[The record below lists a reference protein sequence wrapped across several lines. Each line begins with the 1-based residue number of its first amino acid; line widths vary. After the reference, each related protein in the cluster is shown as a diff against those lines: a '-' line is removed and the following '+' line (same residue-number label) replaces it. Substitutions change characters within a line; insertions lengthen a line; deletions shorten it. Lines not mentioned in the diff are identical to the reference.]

1 MKKIFGSLV
10 VLFLLVSCGNSDT
23 NNKEK
28 KYEFNVGT
36 SQGDT
41 SLIYMGLME
50 MKKNVEKRTD
60 GKLIINIFPSSQL
73 GSEEDIIEQAK
84 LGANVGTIT
93 DSGRLSQ
100 YVKELGIVGVAY
112 IADSYEEMKQIVESP
127 VYAQWLTQLEEHN
140 LFVLSMNWFQGSRHM
155 YTLKPINT
163 PSDLKG
169 VLMRTPAPPVWS
181 ESIKA
186 LGATP
191 VGMPWTEVYPA
202 MQQKVIDAFEVQT
215 SAAYFAS
222 LQETVKYLTKTSHF
236 QLTSGIV
243 VGAKYLESI
252 PKEYKTI
259 LIEEAINAGNYES
272 KLEIEKTEEYE
283 REFVEKY
290 NMVINEVDLAP
301 FKEAAYKVLDTLD
314 YKKEYDLLKNSK

>member
-1 MKKIFGSLV
+1 MKKISEVLM
-10 VLFLLVSCGNSDT
+10 VLFLLVSCGNPNAND
-23 NNKEK
+23 KD
-28 KYEFNVGT
+28 KYELNVGT

-41 SLIYMGLME
+41 SLIYMGLLE

-127 VYAQWLTQLEEHN
+127 VYAQWLTQLEDHN
-140 LFVLSMNWFQGSRHM
+140 LSVLSMNWFQGSRHM
-155 YTLKPINT
+155 YTLKPITT
-163 PSDLKG
+163 PNDLKG
-169 VLMRTPAPPVWS
+169 ILMRTPAPPVWS

-243 VGAKYLESI
+243 VGAKYLASLPE
-252 PKEYKTI
+252 EYKTI

-290 NMVINEVDLAP
+290 NIIINEVDLAP
-301 FKEAAYKVLDTLD
+301 FREAAYKVLEILD
-314 YKKEYDLLKNSK
+314 YKTEYDLLKNNK